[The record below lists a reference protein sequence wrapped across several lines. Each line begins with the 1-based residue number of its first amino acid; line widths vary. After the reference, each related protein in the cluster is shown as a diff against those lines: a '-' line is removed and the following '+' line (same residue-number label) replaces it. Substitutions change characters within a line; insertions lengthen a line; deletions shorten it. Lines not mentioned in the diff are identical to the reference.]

1 MVVCAVVPVLE
12 REGSRRDTAM
22 LNQCLV
28 GQVSYLL
35 LFRFLF
41 YHQVGARSPP
51 SRADATENAWGVT
64 TAHAARRGALSRAA
78 RRVRGGHEPAAWR
91 GRRIRAPFIR
101 AAVHGRAAQAERAGR
116 QQQSAR
122 RAPPPDQAPLAA

>member
-1 MVVCAVVPVLE
+1 MLGAVVPVLE

-41 YHQVGARSPP
+41 YHQVGSNFIPLCVYVVEMRRYYASFVLTLLFPARAHGETE
-51 SRADATENAWGVT
+51 SR
-64 TAHAARRGALSRAA
+64 RSC
-78 RRVRGGHEPAAWR
+78 RVG
-91 GRRIRAPFIR
+91 
-101 AAVHGRAAQAERAGR
+101 
-116 QQQSAR
+116 
-122 RAPPPDQAPLAA
+122 LL

>member
-1 MVVCAVVPVLE
+1 VVPVLE

-41 YHQVGARSPP
+41 YHQVGSKFTPMRV
-51 SRADATENAWGVT
+51 DAII
-64 TAHAARRGALSRAA
+64 RG
-78 RRVRGGHEPAAWR
+78 HK
-91 GRRIRAPFIR
+91 
-101 AAVHGRAAQAERAGR
+101 AGR
-116 QQQSAR
+116 GS
-122 RAPPPDQAPLAA
+122 LV